1 MGRKPTV
8 NLNLPKGMRRR
19 RRGDRVYYYLD
30 IGERPRRE
38 LALGSDYPL
47 AVKKW
52 AELQLEKV
60 PRNARPTFCDA
71 ATRYLAEVVPTKAP
85 KTQDENIR
93 QMETLQEFFGN
104 PPAPLD
110 DIWPVHIQ
118 QFLEWRK
125 DVPVAANREK
135 SLFSHVWNM
144 ARVWGYTNQPNPCTG
159 VKGASET
166 GRDIY
171 VEREVFQAVY
181 DEACQPLRFLMQ
193 LLYLTGQRPTDVV
206 TRELKRHLATRT
218 DGKQELIFKQ
228 GKTSKK
234 LRVLVIGELLV
245 VVEMVLIWKEGRPN
259 SSPYLLVN
267 EQGRRLSRSSLV
279 RWFRDARLAAR
290 EKHPELDEEIA
301 QFQLRD
307 LRAKAG
313 TDKADLAGD
322 VRQAQRQLG
331 HSSVTMT
338 ETYIRNRKGDTI
350 TPTR

>member
-30 IGERPRRE
+30 TGERPRRE

-85 KTQDENIR
+85 KTQDENNR
-93 QMETLQEFFGN
+93 QMNTLLAFFGN

-144 ARVWGYTNQPNPCTG
+144 ARVWGYTNQPNPCAG
-159 VKGASET
+159 VRGASES
-166 GRDIY
+166 GRDVY
-171 VEREVFQAVY
+171 VEDEVFHAVQ
-181 DEACQPLRFLMQ
+181 EGAPAPLRFMMSLM
-193 LLYLTGQRPTDVV
+193 YLTGQRPADVMKFQETDLV
-206 TRELKRHLATRT
+206 TNSGMRELVLR
-218 DGKQELIFKQ
+218 QN
-228 GKTSKK
+228 KTSKK
-234 LRVLVIGELLV
+234 LRLQVVGELMV
-245 VVEMVLIWKEGRPN
+245 VLEMMAIWKESRPHQ
-259 SSPYLLVN
+259 SSYLLVN
-267 EQGRRLSRSSLV
+267 EQGRRLSRTSLV

-290 EKHPELDEEIA
+290 EKRPDLDEEIA

-313 TDKADLAGD
+313 TDKADAAGD

-331 HSSVTMT
+331 HSSVAMT
-338 ETYIRNRKGDTI
+338 ETYLRNRKGDKI